1 MAPPEQ
7 ERWRRRLVLTGLAA
21 AIVLAHGWGL
31 GTVGRGTVQAA
42 ERVSAVAV
50 RSIAPPDAGSAG
62 DAAVP
67 VPAAVVV
74 PAVQAAR
81 RAQGELERARAEPG
95 ARNEAA
101 PLDAAERDEPDADAS
116 PAEAAAAADPAAS
129 APDVP
134 EPSAVAVADTEAETP
149 GDTTPSHP
157 TETPPDGEPDS
168 PSHPPAARAAGA
180 ALVAAT
186 APAGAA
192 AAAPAVE
199 VPVYPTRLPPAFTTR
214 YTLHRGLL
222 SGRGSLTWGPS
233 ADGTHYESRLEGS
246 VGGFNVLDWTSTGA
260 IDRAGVAPERFLMRR
275 RGREAQAANFQR
287 KAGKITYS
295 GPSVQYDL
303 PIGAQDRLS
312 WMVQIGGVLNAA
324 PKRYGVGSHLSFFV
338 SGARGD
344 ADLWEF
350 TVLGLENVP
359 AGNGRDMMALKLLR
373 EPRKPYDTR
382 VEIWLDPQHDHRP
395 VRARLV
401 TAGNGDALELRLD
414 D

>member
-1 MAPPEQ
+1 MKAIVMAPPEQ
-7 ERWRRRLVLTGLAA
+7 ARWRRRFVLAGVAA

-42 ERVSAVAV
+42 ERVSAVTV
-50 RSIAPPDAGSAG
+50 RSIAPPDAGSPG
-62 DAAVP
+62 EAAVP

-74 PAVQAAR
+74 PAVQSQRRARHERTQAVPNTRDEAHPPEAAAR
-81 RAQGELERARAEPG
+81 DERE
-95 ARNEAA
+95 
-101 PLDAAERDEPDADAS
+101 ADAL
-116 PAEAAAAADPAAS
+116 PAEAAAEVDQAAS
-129 APDVP
+129 APDLP
-134 EPSAVAVADTEAETP
+134 EPAVVAL
-149 GDTTPSHP
+149 
-157 TETPPDGEPDS
+157 
-168 PSHPPAARAAGA
+168 AAAA
-180 ALVAAT
+180 

-192 AAAPAVE
+192 ATAPAVE

-222 SGRGSLTWGPS
+222 SGRGSLTWAPS

-246 VGGFNVLDWTSTGA
+246 VGGFNVLDWASAGV
-260 IDRAGVAPERFLMRR
+260 IDRAGVAPERFLVRR
-275 RGREAQAANFQR
+275 RGRDAQAANFQR
-287 KAGKITYS
+287 QAGKITYS

-303 PIGAQDRLS
+303 PVGAQDRLS

-324 PKRYGVGSHLSFFV
+324 PQRYGVGSHLSFFV

-359 AGNGRDMMALKLLR
+359 AGDGRELMALKLLR